1 MLTFFKKNCRKSIF
15 FAKKYIFLRS
25 LLGKLHNSDIFC
37 IFAGRMEKSI
47 LLRGQ
52 LMDFSRPR
60 VMAIVNLSLDSFYT
74 SCSVADEAD
83 FLLHVEQLLR
93 DGADWIDLGACS
105 TRPDSQPVSAQ
116 QEWKLLRR
124 GIEMIR
130 KHWSSVPISVDTFRG
145 EIAKKALL
153 YGADMINDV
162 YANDDMWNVVAK
174 YRVPYVLTFSKEI
187 NCQNHLLAETMHFLQ
202 EKLDVLHR
210 KGVADV
216 MIDPGFGFGKTQ
228 QQNYELL
235 RQLDILQV
243 LRAPVLVGVSRKS
256 MLYKPLD
263 TTPDDVL
270 PATIAAHTLAL
281 ERGAD
286 ILRVHDVKA
295 AVQAVK
301 IYQLTH
307 NKL

>member
-1 MLTFFKKNCRKSIF
+1 
-15 FAKKYIFLRS
+15 
-25 LLGKLHNSDIFC
+25 
-37 IFAGRMEKSI
+37 MEKSI

-60 VMAIVNLSLDSFYT
+60 VMAILNLSLDSFYT
-74 SCSVADEAD
+74 SCSVASEAD

-105 TRPDSQPVSAQ
+105 TRPDSQPVSAK
-116 QEWKLLRR
+116 QEWELLRR

-130 KHWSSVPISVDTFRG
+130 LHWSNVPISVDTFRR
-145 EIAKKALL
+145 EIAEQALL
-153 YGADMINDV
+153 CGVDMINDV
-162 YANDDMWNVVAK
+162 YANEDMWDVIA
-174 YRVPYVLTFSKEI
+174 RHHMPYVLTFSREMKM
-187 NCQNHLLAETMHFLQ
+187 QNTLLEETLHFLQ

-210 KGVADV
+210 KGIADV
-216 MIDPGFGFGKTQ
+216 IVDPGFGFGKTQ

-235 RQLDILQV
+235 RHLDLLQV
-243 LRAPVLVGVSRKS
+243 LHAPILVGISRKS
-256 MLYKPLD
+256 MLYKPLE

-295 AVQAVK
+295 AVQAIK
-301 IYQLTH
+301 IHQLTH

>member
-1 MLTFFKKNCRKSIF
+1 MLTFFKKKCRKSIF

-25 LLGKLHNSDIFC
+25 LPGKLHNSDIFC

-52 LMDFSRPR
+52 LIDFSRPR
-60 VMAIVNLSLDSFYT
+60 VMAIVNLSTDSFYT
-74 SCSVADEAD
+74 SCSMDDEAD

-187 NCQNHLLAETMHFLQ
+187 NCQNHLLAETMQFLQ

>member
-1 MLTFFKKNCRKSIF
+1 MQK
-15 FAKKYIFLRS
+15 
-25 LLGKLHNSDIFC
+25 
-37 IFAGRMEKSI
+37 
-47 LLRGQ
+47 
-52 LMDFSRPR
+52 
-60 VMAIVNLSLDSFYT
+60 
-74 SCSVADEAD
+74 
-83 FLLHVEQLLR
+83 
-93 DGADWIDLGACS
+93 
-105 TRPDSQPVSAQ
+105 
-116 QEWKLLRR
+116 
-124 GIEMIR
+124 
-130 KHWSSVPISVDTFRG
+130 
-145 EIAKKALL
+145 
-153 YGADMINDV
+153 
-162 YANDDMWNVVAK
+162 
-174 YRVPYVLTFSKEI
+174 
-187 NCQNHLLAETMHFLQ
+187 
-202 EKLDVLHR
+202 KLDVLHR

-263 TTPDDVL
+263 TTPDNVL